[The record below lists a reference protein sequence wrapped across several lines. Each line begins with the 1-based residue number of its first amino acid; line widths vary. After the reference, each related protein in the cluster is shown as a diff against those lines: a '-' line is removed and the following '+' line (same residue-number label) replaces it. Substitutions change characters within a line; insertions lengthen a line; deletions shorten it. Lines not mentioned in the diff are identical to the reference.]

1 MSAALSSSDDPI
13 YFVIP
18 LSVQK
23 EGDDYCIGNAE
34 IDAFF
39 HFPEQGLR
47 IIEWLREG
55 RSVGAIKSTLASS
68 DDENV
73 DVDDFIETLKDI
85 GFIYPEAERD
95 RFRDAASA
103 SDAGDRRLRFS
114 APVWLARA
122 LFSLPMLV
130 VYLAILGSAA
140 HAAIEDPRLRLNF
153 DAFYLEQH
161 LTLTLVLL
169 LLLYGVTASLHE
181 LGHMLAAARRG
192 IRSKL
197 GIGNRL
203 WSLVAEADLTG
214 ILTLPKSQRYLPLF
228 GGMIVD
234 LLSIALVTLSIQW
247 LLRQGHDGFVIQLLQ
262 ALILQIVISI
272 SWQFN
277 LFLKTDI
284 YYAVCTY
291 YGHPDL
297 DRAARIYL
305 RDKLHTL
312 SFGLRGVKSAGI
324 ERKHLG
330 VLRAFAAL
338 WLVGRISALAFLVLI
353 LIPTLARYFVRARD
367 AFTNPATASASAYD
381 AAAFAVISM
390 ALFLLGMYMWLRRR
404 KSAD

>member
-1 MSAALSSSDDPI
+1 MSAAPCSSDDLI

-23 EGDDYCIGNAE
+23 EGDDYCIGNTE

-39 HFPEQGLR
+39 QFPEQGLR

-55 RSVGAIKSTLASS
+55 RSPGAIKSAFASS
-68 DDENV
+68 EEESV

-95 RFRDAASA
+95 RYQDAASA

-114 APVWLARA
+114 APIWLARA

-130 VYLAILGSAA
+130 VYLAILGLAT
-140 HAAIEDPRLRLNF
+140 HAAIENPRLRLNF
-153 DAFYLEQH
+153 DAFYLEKH

-169 LLLYGVTASLHE
+169 LVLYGVTASLHE
-181 LGHMLAAARRG
+181 LGHMLTAARHG

-234 LLSIALVTLSIQW
+234 LLSIALVTLLIQW

-277 LFLKTDI
+277 LFLKTDV
-284 YYAVCTY
+284 YYVVCTY

-297 DRAARIYL
+297 DRAARVYL
-305 RDKLHTL
+305 RDKLHTA
-312 SFGLRGVKSAGI
+312 SFGLRGEKAASI

-330 VLRAFAAL
+330 VLRAFALL

-353 LIPTLARYFVRARD
+353 LVPTLARYFVRARD
-367 AFTNPATASASAYD
+367 AFTNPATASATAYD
-381 AAAFAVISM
+381 AAAFAAISA